1 MDSREDE
8 QDRGITMKASAISL
22 LYKRLLPGGGR
33 GQGGGLA
40 AGEQGRTRNYLV
52 NLIDSPGHIDFCS
65 EVSTAVRICDGAI
78 VVVDVLEGVCVQT
91 IAVLKQAWKE
101 KVRWFA

>member
-1 MDSREDE
+1 MCLQLVYRH
-8 QDRGITMKASAISL
+8 QAPPR
-22 LYKRLLPGGGR
+22 P
-33 GQGGGLA
+33 LA
-40 AGEQGRTRNYLV
+40 AGPTASEPQPGGDAAQKQPSTTDYLV

-91 IAVLKQAWKE
+91 IAVLRQAWQESVKT
-101 KVRWFA
+101 VRFHAKNKQK